1 MRGGY
6 GYQMRRI
13 KKIIRKALNL
23 LGYDIINLHSGP
35 GKRKEISEK
44 PNSPLSDSTDTA
56 LNENQKIFL
65 RKLEIRRNARL
76 HTGYVVRIEELESII
91 AGNPVHSSR

>member
-6 GYQMRRI
+6 GCRMRRI

-23 LGYDIINLHSGP
+23 LGYDIINLHSMP
-35 GKRKEISEK
+35 RKREEISRK
-44 PNSPLSDSTDTA
+44 LNSPLSDSADTA

-65 RKLEIRRNARL
+65 RKLKIRRNVRL
-76 HTGYVVRIEELESII
+76 HTGYIVRIEELESII
-91 AGNPVHSSR
+91 AGNPVRSSR